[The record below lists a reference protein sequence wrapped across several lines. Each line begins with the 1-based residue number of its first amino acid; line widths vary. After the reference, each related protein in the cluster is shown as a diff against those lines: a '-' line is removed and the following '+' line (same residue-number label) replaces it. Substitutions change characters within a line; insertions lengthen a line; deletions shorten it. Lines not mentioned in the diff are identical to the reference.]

1 MDGLLSS
8 TQQAVH
14 SIELFSYRRHTSGLD
29 RSVSGSRC
37 RRGQFAALEVLHDGQ
52 DHAAE
57 APLATQDSVEQSG
70 VGTAPLHTDVVEGAH
85 HGTRAAL
92 LDAHLEGLQVD
103 LANRLLVGPGG
114 ELAQSVGLLVVQ
126 REVLHEGVHALGLS
140 ASDLLGSHHAE
151 QVAVFGE
158 VFEGTTGEVAAFES
172 DIVIDSISGSRYCPC
187 IAVPLLNVPGWL
199 TFGSPPTHP

>member
-1 MDGLLSS
+1 M
-8 TQQAVH
+8 
-14 SIELFSYRRHTSGLD
+14 
-29 RSVSGSRC
+29 
-37 RRGQFAALEVLHDGQ
+37 GQ

-140 ASDLLGSHHAE
+140 ASDLLGGHHAE

>member
-29 RSVSGSRC
+29 RS
-37 RRGQFAALEVLHDGQ
+37 
-52 DHAAE
+52 
-57 APLATQDSVEQSG
+57 
-70 VGTAPLHTDVVEGAH
+70 
-85 HGTRAAL
+85 
-92 LDAHLEGLQVD
+92 
-103 LANRLLVGPGG
+103 
-114 ELAQSVGLLVVQ
+114 
-126 REVLHEGVHALGLS
+126 
-140 ASDLLGSHHAE
+140 ASDLLGGHHAE

>member
-14 SIELFSYRRHTSGLD
+14 SILLFSYRSLD
-29 RSVSGSRC
+29 R
-37 RRGQFAALEVLHDGQ
+37 
-52 DHAAE
+52 
-57 APLATQDSVEQSG
+57 
-70 VGTAPLHTDVVEGAH
+70 
-85 HGTRAAL
+85 
-92 LDAHLEGLQVD
+92 
-103 LANRLLVGPGG
+103 
-114 ELAQSVGLLVVQ
+114 
-126 REVLHEGVHALGLS
+126 S
-140 ASDLLGSHHAE
+140 ASDLLGGHHAE